1 MNLPLAWQ
9 RKTGLNSS
17 HVLPVSSP
25 MSRSLILRSL
35 WLPSLILGIGVVLA
49 LALVSLSA
57 WRAESRMQVMQGHM
71 QHILALQQLA
81 LHIEQD
87 TLRPFDP
94 HTPLS
99 PAVKQMLDGQLTQI
113 LNADQYRAA
122 DTPAILK
129 QLRSVLALPSANH
142 ATLLNTL
149 NQIRQRITA
158 EIGAHG
164 ALVNAVQQ
172 SAQLEFK
179 LTLGLAAGLPLL
191 ILAILF
197 LLRHQ
202 VSVPLR
208 DLGQLMHGLSR
219 QNYASAPTQHA
230 GAMIKPLLLRYN
242 HLVSRLAELEAEHQN
257 RETTLEQQVRDAT
270 GTLLAQ
276 QLRLAQAE
284 KLATVGEVAAGIAHE
299 LRNPLSGIQLALVNL
314 RSETSSPDH
323 LERLDLVLDELNRI
337 NRLLNG
343 LLDQARHRPEA
354 ASAVCLADLCQA
366 VAALARYQLPTN
378 IRLKTQISDNL
389 HCLLPADGLRQ
400 ALLNLI
406 LNARNALA
414 SAPGIIR
421 LQAQRSD
428 ADSIELTVIDNGPG
442 FPAVL
447 LNSAARPF
455 LSGHESGTGLGLAVT
470 RRFINGLGG
479 HLALT
484 NQPGGGARVS
494 LRIPCPAA
502 SESA

>member
-1 MNLPLAWQ
+1 MPIPLAWH
-9 RKTGLNSS
+9 RKTGLNGR
-17 HVLPVSSP
+17 HVLPAASP

-57 WRAESRMQVMQGHM
+57 WRAESRMQIMQSHM
-71 QHILALQQLA
+71 QHILALQRLA
-81 LHIEQD
+81 QTIGQD
-87 TLRPFDP
+87 ALRPIDP
-94 HTPLS
+94 ATPLS
-99 PAVKQMLDGQLTQI
+99 PTTRQALDTQLTQI
-113 LNADQYRAA
+113 LNADHYRATH
-122 DTPAILK
+122 TPIVLK
-129 QLRSVLALPSANH
+129 QLRRDIALPGASH
-142 ATLLNTL
+142 ATLLDAL

-158 EIGAHG
+158 ETTAH
-164 ALVNAVQQ
+164 ATLVNVVQQ
-172 SAQLEFK
+172 SARLEFK
-179 LTLGLAAGLPLL
+179 LTLALALGLPLL

-242 HLVSRLAELEAEHQN
+242 HLVSRLSELEAEHQN
-257 RETTLEQQVRDAT
+257 RETTLEQQVRDAS

-276 QLRLAQAE
+276 QQRLAQAE

-314 RSETSSPDH
+314 RSETTSSDH

-343 LLDQARHRPEA
+343 LLDQARHRPEV
-354 ASAVCLADLCQA
+354 ASTVNLAELCQA
-366 VAALARYQLPTN
+366 VAALARYQLPAQ
-378 IRLKTQISDNL
+378 IRLETHVPDALN
-389 HCLLPADGLRQ
+389 CLLPADGLRQ

-406 LNARNALA
+406 LNARNALG

-421 LQAQRSD
+421 LQAQRNEGHN
-428 ADSIELTVIDNGPG
+428 IELTVSDNGPG

-447 LNSAARPF
+447 LSSAARPF
-455 LSGHESGTGLGLAVT
+455 LSGHENGTGLGLAVT

-479 HLALT
+479 QLT
-484 NQPGGGARVS
+484 LSNQPGGGARVS
-494 LRIPCPAA
+494 LRIPCPSA
-502 SESA
+502 SEST